1 MDAAARREHSVAVSL
16 KRGCSGGLSKMI
28 RKGLV
33 RCSSTLVAP
42 SRKGTGGRSS
52 VSGYVATVYGA
63 TGFLGRYVVQQ
74 LARMGSQVFVPYRGL
89 EDDFK
94 HLKLMG
100 DLGQVVPVK
109 YDIRDE
115 ESIRA
120 TMARSNVIINLIGRD
135 FETHNFRFEELNVA
149 VPDRI
154 SRLAREHG
162 DIGRYIQVSGLGA
175 SPGNPAP
182 QYKTKAA
189 GEEVT
194 KKNFP
199 EATILRPAHL
209 VGTEDRLLNRWALWA
224 KKAPSVPIIGDGT
237 NKMQPVHV
245 TDVAAA
251 IVSSVKDDGSSIGKT
266 YELGGPD
273 VYTVNELVDL
283 VCEAIREEPRTI
295 HIPFPIARLLAAPDQ
310 ILKKFS
316 FPTPKVVTLSH
327 NNVEAM
333 QVDYVVS
340 PDVLTL
346 KDLGIIPRKLQGV
359 AIEHLYQWRAG
370 GPSVGAT
377 VGERVGG
384 AGF

>member
-1 MDAAARREHSVAVSL
+1 
-16 KRGCSGGLSKMI
+16 MI
-28 RKGLV
+28 GKGVDRMIAKGLV
-33 RCSSTLVAP
+33 RYSSTLVAP
-42 SRKGTGGRSS
+42 TRKGTGGRSS

-63 TGFLGRYVVQQ
+63 TGFLGRNVVQQ

-100 DLGQVVPVK
+100 DLGQIVPMK

-115 ESIRA
+115 ESIKA
-120 TMARSNVIINLIGRD
+120 TMSRSNVIINLIGRD
-135 FETHNFRFEELNVA
+135 YETHNFSFQELNVV

-162 DIGRYIQVSGLGA
+162 DIGRYIQVSCLGA
-175 SPGNPAP
+175 SHENPAP
-182 QYKTKAA
+182 LYKTKAA
-189 GEEVT
+189 GEEIT
-194 KKNFP
+194 MKNFP

-209 VGTEDRLLNRWALWA
+209 VGTEDRIFNRWALWA
-224 KKAPSVPIIGDGT
+224 KKAPAVPIIGDGN

-251 IVSSVKDDGSSIGKT
+251 VVASVKDDGNSMGKT

-273 VYTVNELVDL
+273 VHTVNELVQL
-283 VCEAIREEPRTI
+283 VCEAIREEPRII
-295 HIPFPIARLLAAPDQ
+295 HIPFPIAKLLGTSDQ
-310 ILKKFS
+310 ILKKMP
-316 FPTPKVVTLSH
+316 FPTPKLVTFSM
-327 NNVEAM
+327 NNVLGM

-340 PDVLTL
+340 PDALTL

-359 AIEHLYQWRAG
+359 AIDYLYQWRAG
-370 GPSVGAT
+370 GPSMGAT